1 MSSERS
7 AAWRAPGRVN
17 LIGEHTDYNDGFAL
31 PFAIEASCTA
41 AVTTRSEPVITVT
54 SAQRSDEARLELGQ
68 LEPGAGGW
76 ASYAA
81 GAAWVLRDMGV
92 AVPGLRIHIDSTVP
106 TGSGLSSSAA
116 LVCSVSAAM
125 VDVLD
130 VGLSPAKLLEL
141 TRRVENDFVGA
152 PTGGMDQLA
161 ALTCTP
167 GNALF
172 CDMRT
177 LVGEQVPLPIDAE
190 GLAILVVDT
199 RAQHRHATGEYRARR
214 EACERAAELLGVRA
228 LRDIDVEGLPA
239 ALAEL
244 PNDEMR
250 RCTRHVVTEND
261 RVLQTVQ
268 LLHGGRL
275 RGIGPLLT
283 ASHDSLR
290 DDYRVSIAELDV
302 AVEALLSAGALGAR
316 MTGGGFGGSV
326 IALLETDLVEAATT
340 AVRAAYRQHE
350 FTEPGAFTV
359 RPSGG
364 AQRVR
369 DSAQPVA
376 SSR

>member
-7 AAWRAPGRVN
+7 AVWRAPGRVN

-31 PFAIEASCTA
+31 PFAIEAGCTA
-41 AVTTRSEPVITVT
+41 TVTPRSEPIITVS
-54 SAQRSDEARLELGQ
+54 SAQRSDEARLEQGDLN
-68 LEPGAGGW
+68 PGAGGW
-76 ASYAA
+76 AGYAA

-92 AVPGLRIHIDSTVP
+92 AVPGLKIHIDSTVP

-116 LVCSVSAAM
+116 LVCSVSAAL
-125 VDVLD
+125 DDLLD

-161 ALTCTP
+161 ALNCTA

-177 LVGEQVPLPIDAE
+177 LVGEQVPLPIEAE
-190 GLAILVVDT
+190 GLAILVVET
-199 RAQHRHATGEYRARR
+199 KAQHKHATGEYRARR

-228 LRDIDVEGLPA
+228 LRDIDVDGLAA
-239 ALAEL
+239 ALDEL
-244 PNDEMR
+244 PNEELR

-268 LLHGGRL
+268 LLHGGQL
-275 RGIGPLLT
+275 RRIGPLLN
-283 ASHDSLR
+283 ASHKSLR

-302 AVEALLSAGALGAR
+302 AVEALRSAGALGAR

-326 IALLETDLVEAATT
+326 IALLESDQVEAATT
-340 AVRAAYRQHE
+340 AVQVAYRQHE
-350 FTEPGAFTV
+350 FTEPGTFTV

-364 AQRVR
+364 AQRVT
-369 DSAQPVA
+369 DSAQPAA
-376 SSR
+376 SS